1 MFILKEKKSIVIILM
16 IVAIFYILVSPR
28 ILSSVT
34 LPHYDACII
43 CMIIAIVTLSLMLL
57 SKFETKNLERKLI
70 RQQSQLTAIINN
82 CPFVVY
88 LKSVDGKIIL
98 ANEVTSELSSL
109 DTEKLI
115 GMCAYNLIADP
126 AVCKREDA
134 ELLKNKEIITGE
146 RYEKFANGKSHWVR
160 IVRVPILDEKDN
172 ISSIVV
178 IFRVID
184 DVKDLEDRKNSFI
197 ATLTHDLK
205 TPTIAQIRALDL
217 FLNEA
222 FGAISEEQKLMLEQ
236 IKHSCQ
242 YMYDLIFTILDTYI
256 YDNGLTKI
264 NPVKFNM
271 QDLINETIRGL
282 SNLLSERNQKLRIN
296 VDLVSSNIVAD
307 KLQLK
312 RVIINLF
319 SNAITHGFK
328 NSEIEVFVGE
338 NDENMKFEIK
348 NKSEYIAEGQMKEI
362 FEKYKHKENSKS
374 MKTSTGLGLYLSKQ
388 IIDAHNGRM
397 YAHSDKDQNCVFGFE
412 IPKNTSL
419 IELNSKESQ
428 TTK

>member
-1 MFILKEKKSIVIILM
+1 M
-16 IVAIFYILVSPR
+16 IVAIFYILVSPK

-34 LPHYDACII
+34 LPYYDASII
-43 CMIIAIVTLSLMLL
+43 CTIIAIVTLSLRLL
-57 SKFETKNLERKLI
+57 SKFEIKKLERKLI

-98 ANEVTSELSSL
+98 ANEVTSELSSP
-109 DTEKLI
+109 DTENLI

-126 AVCKREDA
+126 TVCKSEDA
-134 ELLKNKEIITGE
+134 ELLKNKEIITCE

-160 IVRVPILDEKDN
+160 IVRVPILDKKDN

-388 IIDAHNGRM
+388 IIDAHNGKM
-397 YAHSDKDQNCVFGFE
+397 YAHSDEDQNCVFGFE

>member
-1 MFILKEKKSIVIILM
+1 M

-43 CMIIAIVTLSLMLL
+43 CTIIAIVTLSLMLL

-109 DTEKLI
+109 DAEKLI

-126 AVCKREDA
+126 TVCKREDA

-146 RYEKFANGKSHWVR
+146 RYEKFANGKNHWVR

-397 YAHSDKDQNCVFGFE
+397 YAHSDEDQNCVFGFE

>member
-1 MFILKEKKSIVIILM
+1 MKEKKSIVIILM
-16 IVAIFYILVSPR
+16 IVAIFYILVSPK

-43 CMIIAIVTLSLMLL
+43 CTIIAIVTLSLMLL
-57 SKFETKNLERKLI
+57 SKFEIKNLERKLI

-109 DTEKLI
+109 DAEKLI

-126 AVCKREDA
+126 AVCKSEDA
-134 ELLKNKEIITGE
+134 ELLKNKEIITCE

-397 YAHSDKDQNCVFGFE
+397 YAHSDEDQNCVFGFE

>member
-1 MFILKEKKSIVIILM
+1 MKEKKSIVIILM
-16 IVAIFYILVSPR
+16 IVAIFYILVSPK

-34 LPHYDACII
+34 LPYYDASII
-43 CMIIAIVTLSLMLL
+43 CIIIAIVTLSLRLL

-126 AVCKREDA
+126 AVCKSEDA

>member
-1 MFILKEKKSIVIILM
+1 MKEKKSIVIILM
-16 IVAIFYILVSPR
+16 IVAIFYILVSPK

-34 LPHYDACII
+34 LPYYDASII
-43 CMIIAIVTLSLMLL
+43 CMIIAIVTLSLRLL
-57 SKFETKNLERKLI
+57 SKFEIKKLERKLI

-98 ANEVTSELSSL
+98 ANEVTSELSSP
-109 DTEKLI
+109 DTENLI

-126 AVCKREDA
+126 TVCKSEDA
-134 ELLKNKEIITGE
+134 ELLKNKEIITCE

-160 IVRVPILDEKDN
+160 IVRVPILDKKDN

-282 SNLLSERNQKLRIN
+282 SNLLIERNQKLRIN

-338 NDENMKFEIK
+338 NDENIKFEIK
-348 NKSEYIAEGQMKEI
+348 NKSEYITEGQMKEI

-397 YAHSDKDQNCVFGFE
+397 YAHSDEDQNCVFGFE

>member
-1 MFILKEKKSIVIILM
+1 MKEKKSIVIILM
-16 IVAIFYILVSPR
+16 IVAIFYILVSPK

-34 LPHYDACII
+34 LPYYDASII
-43 CMIIAIVTLSLMLL
+43 CMIIAIVTLSLRLL

-126 AVCKREDA
+126 AVCKSEDA

-296 VDLVSSNIVAD
+296 VDLVSSNVVAD

>member
-1 MFILKEKKSIVIILM
+1 M
-16 IVAIFYILVSPR
+16 IVAIFYILVSPK
-28 ILSSVT
+28 ILSNVT

-43 CMIIAIVTLSLMLL
+43 CTIIAIVTLSLRLL
-57 SKFETKNLERKLI
+57 SKFEIKKLERKLI

-98 ANEVTSELSSL
+98 ANEVTSELSSP
-109 DTEKLI
+109 DTENLI

-126 AVCKREDA
+126 TVCKSEDA
-134 ELLKNKEIITGE
+134 ELLKNKEIITCE

-160 IVRVPILDEKDN
+160 IVRVPILDKKDN

-271 QDLINETIRGL
+271 QYLINETIRGL
-282 SNLLSERNQKLRIN
+282 SNLLNERNQKLRIN

-388 IIDAHNGRM
+388 IIDAHNGKM
-397 YAHSDKDQNCVFGFE
+397 YAHSDEDQNCVFGFE

>member
-1 MFILKEKKSIVIILM
+1 MKEKKSIVIILM
-16 IVAIFYILVSPR
+16 IVAIFYILVSPK
-28 ILSSVT
+28 ILSNVT

-43 CMIIAIVTLSLMLL
+43 CTIIAIVTLSLRLL
-57 SKFETKNLERKLI
+57 SKFEIKKLERKLI

-98 ANEVTSELSSL
+98 ANEVTSELSSP
-109 DTEKLI
+109 DTENLI

-126 AVCKREDA
+126 TVCKSEDA
-134 ELLKNKEIITGE
+134 ELLKNKEIITCE

-160 IVRVPILDEKDN
+160 IVRVPILDKKDN

-271 QDLINETIRGL
+271 QYLINETIRGL
-282 SNLLSERNQKLRIN
+282 SNLLNERNQKLRIN

-388 IIDAHNGRM
+388 IIDAHNGKM
-397 YAHSDKDQNCVFGFE
+397 YAHSDEDQNCVFGFE

>member
-1 MFILKEKKSIVIILM
+1 MKEKKSIVIILM
-16 IVAIFYILVSPR
+16 IVAIFYILVSPK
-28 ILSSVT
+28 ILSNVT

-43 CMIIAIVTLSLMLL
+43 CTIIAIVTLSLRLL
-57 SKFETKNLERKLI
+57 SKFEIKKLERKLI

-98 ANEVTSELSSL
+98 ANEVTSELSSP
-109 DTEKLI
+109 DTENLI

-126 AVCKREDA
+126 TVCKSEDA
-134 ELLKNKEIITGE
+134 ELLKNKEIITCE

-160 IVRVPILDEKDN
+160 IVRVPILDKKDN

-271 QDLINETIRGL
+271 QYLINETIRGL
-282 SNLLSERNQKLRIN
+282 SNLLNERNQNLRIN

-397 YAHSDKDQNCVFGFE
+397 YAHSDEDQNCVFGFE
-412 IPKNTSL
+412 IPKNSSL